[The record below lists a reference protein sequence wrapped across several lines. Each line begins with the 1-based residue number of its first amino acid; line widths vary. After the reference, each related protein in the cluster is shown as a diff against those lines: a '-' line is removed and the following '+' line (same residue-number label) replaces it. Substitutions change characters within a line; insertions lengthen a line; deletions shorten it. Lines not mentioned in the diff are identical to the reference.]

1 MTRENSQHA
10 VRAPVLTWSM
20 KWKRILKRT
29 ALVVLVLL
37 FVWFQIAYWTSTNDC
52 QRSVPPGGERM
63 KAIKFCEYGPPDVL
77 KLEEIEKPMPK
88 DNELLVG
95 VRAAS
100 LNFIDAG
107 LVRGPSVLRLMSGLR
122 KPKFTGFGRDFAGVV
137 EATGKNVT
145 EFKPGD
151 EVFGVKWGAI
161 AEYVRV
167 RKDRVALKPAN
178 ITFEQAGAVGLA
190 GLTALQGLR
199 KGKIRASQKVLIN
212 GASGGVGTFALQIA
226 KAFDTEVTAVC
237 STRNME
243 IARTLGADHVIDY
256 TKEDFTKREERYDL
270 LFDNVN
276 NHSFSERR
284 RLLKPGGICVLA
296 GIGSAGLHKG
306 QLGRI
311 AGNFT
316 AAWRSRFVDQKF
328 ESYVTKSNQA
338 DLKFLSDLMAEGKVT
353 PFVEKTYSLD
363 QTADAL
369 RYFEEGHAR
378 GKLVIEI
385 AAVVTRAGEL
395 KADEYALAT
404 GLWATETVRNVG
416 QTREVNH

>member
-1 MTRENSQHA
+1 
-10 VRAPVLTWSM
+10 M
-20 KWKRILKRT
+20 KWKRILKRS

-37 FVWFQIAYWTSTNDC
+37 FAWFQFAYWTSTNDC
-52 QRSVPPGGERM
+52 RRSVPSGGERM

-77 KLEEIEKPMPK
+77 KLEEIEKPVPK
-88 DNELLVG
+88 DNELLVR

-107 LVRGPSVLRLMSGLR
+107 LVRGASVLRLLSGLR

-137 EATGKNVT
+137 EATGKDVT
-145 EFKPGD
+145 EFKSGD

-161 AEYVRV
+161 AEYVCA

-178 ITFEQAGAVGLA
+178 ITFEQAAAVGLA
-190 GLTALQGLR
+190 GLTALQGLQ
-199 KGKIRASQKVLIN
+199 KGKIHAGQKVLIN
-212 GASGGVGTFALQIA
+212 GASGGVGTFAVQIA

-237 STRNME
+237 STRNIE
-243 IARTLGADHVIDY
+243 IAQTLGADHVIDY

-284 RLLKPGGICVLA
+284 HLLKPGGICVLA

-328 ESYVTKSNQA
+328 ESYVTASNQA
-338 DLKFLSDLMAEGKVT
+338 DLKFLGDLVAEGKVT

-363 QTADAL
+363 QTAEAL

-378 GKLVIEI
+378 GKLVIKI
-385 AAVVTRAGEL
+385 AAVVTSTDEL
-395 KADEYALAT
+395 TSDEYVPAT
-404 GLWATETVRNVG
+404 LWATETVRSVG
-416 QTREVNH
+416 RMREVNH

>member
-1 MTRENSQHA
+1 
-10 VRAPVLTWSM
+10 M
-20 KWKRILKRT
+20 KWKRILKRS

-37 FVWFQIAYWTSTNDC
+37 LAWFQIAYWTSTNDC

-77 KLEEIEKPMPK
+77 KVEEIGKPVPK
-88 DNELLVG
+88 DNELLVR

-107 LVRGPSVLRLMSGLR
+107 LVRGPSVLRLLSGLR

-137 EATGKNVT
+137 EAVGKNVT
-145 EFKPGD
+145 DYKPGD

-161 AEYVRV
+161 AEYVCV
-167 RKDRVALKPAN
+167 RADRVALKPAN
-178 ITFEQAGAVGLA
+178 ITFEQAGAIGLA

-199 KGKIRASQKVLIN
+199 TGKIHAGQKVLIN
-212 GASGGVGTFALQIA
+212 GASGGVGTFAVQIA

-243 IARTLGADHVIDY
+243 IAQTLGADHVIDY

-276 NHSFSERR
+276 NHSFSERC

-316 AAWRSRFVDQKF
+316 AAWRSRFGDQKF
-328 ESYVTKSNQA
+328 ERYITTSNQA
-338 DLKFLSDLMAEGKVT
+338 DLKFLSDLMAEGRVT

-378 GKLVIEI
+378 GKLVIKI
-385 AAVVTRAGEL
+385 AAVVTSAGEL
-395 KADEYALAT
+395 TSDEYVPPT
-404 GLWATETVRNVG
+404 GFWATETMRSVG
-416 QTREVNH
+416 RMREVNH

>member
-1 MTRENSQHA
+1 
-10 VRAPVLTWSM
+10 M
-20 KWKRILKRT
+20 KWRRILKRI
-29 ALVVLVLL
+29 ALVVVVLL
-37 FVWFQIAYWTSTNDC
+37 FVWFQVAYWSSTNDC
-52 QRSVPPGGERM
+52 QRSVAPGRERM
-63 KAIKFCEYGPPDVL
+63 KAIKFCEYGPPDIL
-77 KLEEIEKPMPK
+77 KLEEVEKPVPK
-88 DNELLVG
+88 ENELLVK

-107 LVRGPSVLRLMSGLR
+107 LVRGPSVLRFISGLR

-137 EATGKNVT
+137 EAVGKDVI

-151 EVFGVKWGAI
+151 EVFGIKWGAL
-161 AEYVRV
+161 AEYVCV

-178 ITFEQAGAVGLA
+178 ISFEQAGAVGLA
-190 GLTALQGLR
+190 GLTALQGLQT
-199 KGKIRASQKVLIN
+199 GKIHAGEKVLIN

-226 KAFDTEVTAVC
+226 PAFDTEVTAVC
-237 STRNME
+237 STRLVE

-284 RLLKPGGICVLA
+284 LLLKPGGICVLA

-328 ESYVTKSNQA
+328 ESYVTTSNQA

-378 GKLVIEI
+378 GKLVIKI
-385 AAVVTRAGEL
+385 AAVVTSAGEL
-395 KADEYALAT
+395 TDDYVLAT
-404 GLWATETVRNVG
+404 GSRATETMR
-416 QTREVNH
+416 

>member
-1 MTRENSQHA
+1 
-10 VRAPVLTWSM
+10 M
-20 KWKRILKRT
+20 KWKRILKRS
-29 ALVVLVLL
+29 AVVVLVLL
-37 FVWFQIAYWTSTNDC
+37 FAWIQFAYWTSTNDC
-52 QRSVPPGGERM
+52 QLSGPPGGERM

-77 KLEEIEKPMPK
+77 KLEEVEKPAPK
-88 DNELLVG
+88 DNELLVK

-107 LVRGPSVLRLMSGLR
+107 LVRGPSVLRFISGLR

-137 EATGKNVT
+137 EATGKDVT

-151 EVFGVKWGAI
+151 EVFGLRWGAL
-161 AEYVRV
+161 AEYVCA

-190 GLTALQGLR
+190 GLTALQGLQ
-199 KGKIRASQKVLIN
+199 KGKIHAGQKVLIN
-212 GASGGVGTFALQIA
+212 GASGGVGTFAVQLA

-243 IARTLGADHVIDY
+243 IAQTLGADHVIDY

-270 LFDNVN
+270 IFDNVN
-276 NHSFSERR
+276 NHSFYERR
-284 RLLKPGGICVLA
+284 RVLKPGGICVLA

-316 AAWRSRFVDQKF
+316 AAWRSRFADQKF
-328 ESYVTKSNQA
+328 ESYVTASNQA
-338 DLKFLSDLMAEGKVT
+338 DLKFLSELMAEGKVT

-378 GKLVIEI
+378 GKLVIKI
-385 AAVVTRAGEL
+385 PAVVISAGAL
-395 KADEYALAT
+395 TADHYVLAT
-404 GLWATETVRNVG
+404 GLWSAVRSVSR
-416 QTREVNH
+416 TREVNH